1 MMANLL
7 DMFFGCWHKN
17 YSFPITVKSGQR
29 RSGAASATG
38 TYIVCL
44 DCGREFPYDWK
55 AMKVVSGSAE
65 GAGRLADAVE
75 SYVGK

>member
-17 YSFPITVKSGQR
+17 YGFPITVKPGQR
-29 RSGAASATG
+29 RNGAASATG

-55 AMKVVSGSAE
+55 AMKIVSGGGE
-65 GAGRLADAVE
+65 RAGRLAGAVG
-75 SYVGK
+75 SYVGE